1 MGRKEK
7 NREER
12 GGKVLSWADQDR
24 LGNVRNRDEKKKEG
38 RGRTAK
44 SPKREKV
51 QKKTDPFAV
60 RKGKDESMPFR
71 QELSGSEDDLTKE
84 LLALLSPPPK
94 IHIPESFDP
103 SKVGQL
109 DLSSFD
115 LSHIFL
121 LSRKVIQCHHSCGK
135 VLLAV
140 EEMTDS
146 PDMKGEKLKD
156 IHYSSK
162 NI

>member
-1 MGRKEK
+1 M
-7 NREER
+7 R
-12 GGKVLSWADQDR
+12 GS
-24 LGNVRNRDEKKKEG
+24 KKEG

-60 RKGKDESMPFR
+60 KKGKNESKAFR

-103 SKVGQL
+103 SKVGQSN
-109 DLSSFD
+109 LSS
-115 LSHIFL
+115 LNL
-121 LSRKVIQCHHSCGK
+121 ALSCGK
-135 VLLAV
+135 RFAL
-140 EEMTDS
+140 
-146 PDMKGEKLKD
+146 
-156 IHYSSK
+156 
-162 NI
+162 

>member
-1 MGRKEK
+1 MDRKEK
-7 NREER
+7 NRE
-12 GGKVLSWADQDR
+12 GGGEKNLSWADQDG
-24 LGNVRNRDEKKKEG
+24 LGNLRKRDGKKNEG

-51 QKKTDPFAV
+51 QKKTDPFAA

-71 QELSGSEDDLTKE
+71 KELSGSEDDLTKE

-109 DLSSFD
+109 DLSSFH
-115 LSHIFL
+115 SRIFL
-121 LSRKVIQCHHSCGK
+121 LFRKMIQGHYGCGK
-135 VLLAV
+135 VLLAA
-140 EEMTDS
+140 EDMTDS
-146 PDMKGEKLKD
+146 PDMKGEKIKEIQARIFD
-156 IHYSSK
+156 F
-162 NI
+162 

>member
-51 QKKTDPFAV
+51 QKKTDPFPV
-60 RKGKDESMPFR
+60 RKSKDESFPFR

-103 SKVGQL
+103 SKVGQS
-109 DLSSFD
+109 DLSS
-115 LSHIFL
+115 LN
-121 LSRKVIQCHHSCGK
+121 
-135 VLLAV
+135 LALNV
-140 EEMTDS
+140 GS
-146 PDMKGEKLKD
+146 LRSFKFKLV
-156 IHYSSK
+156 S
-162 NI
+162 

>member
-12 GGKVLSWADQDR
+12 GGKVLSWADQDG
-24 LGNVRNRDEKKKEG
+24 LGNLRKRDEKKKEG

-51 QKKTDPFAV
+51 QKKTDPFAA

-71 QELSGSEDDLTKE
+71 KELSGSEDDLTKE

-103 SKVGQL
+103 SKVGQS
-109 DLSSFD
+109 DLSSLNLALNVGSLRSFKFKLVSE
-115 LSHIFL
+115 LSKPFCSL
-121 LSRKVIQCHHSCGK
+121 GR
-135 VLLAV
+135 
-140 EEMTDS
+140 
-146 PDMKGEKLKD
+146 
-156 IHYSSK
+156 
-162 NI
+162 

>member
-1 MGRKEK
+1 M
-7 NREER
+7 R

-51 QKKTDPFAV
+51 QKKTDPFAE
-60 RKGKDESMPFR
+60 RKSKDESLPFR
-71 QELSGSEDDLTKE
+71 QEHSSGSEDDLTKE

-109 DLSSFD
+109 DL
-115 LSHIFL
+115 
-121 LSRKVIQCHHSCGK
+121 
-135 VLLAV
+135 
-140 EEMTDS
+140 
-146 PDMKGEKLKD
+146 
-156 IHYSSK
+156 
-162 NI
+162 

>member
-60 RKGKDESMPFR
+60 RKGKDELMPFR

-109 DLSSFD
+109 DRSCFHSR
-115 LSHIFL
+115 IFL
-121 LSRKVIQCHHSCGK
+121 LFRKMIQSHHGCGK
-135 VLLAV
+135 ALLAA

-146 PDMKGEKLKD
+146 PDMKGEQ
-156 IHYSSK
+156 
-162 NI
+162 N